1 VFTWLLYNTLCALPL
16 AALALLASRAR
27 RSRPGLEHFL
37 WWLVLVRLVLPP
49 FELAAAPSAPSASF
63 NVVSSAAPN
72 LGDEIVAGL
81 TRSLGTNWSTWGAR
95 GLLVLFLA
103 TLAWVVARELARAR
117 AVERCVRRAR
127 PAEGELV
134 RHVRALASELGVR
147 APRVRVSSEAAS
159 PFLWSL
165 RSPVLVLPAVDELPE
180 PTVLAH
186 ELAHLSRRDHWTA
199 WLELLVQGFHFW
211 NPLFWLARRRLHFAA
226 ELACDRCVVQRFPEK
241 RRAFATALID
251 TAERASRQ
259 SFVPRAVQAIGMD
272 RRGFE
277 ERLRCIL
284 RGEAGGPAGRG
295 VLAASLACACLT
307 LPGAMPT
314 LTEFRR
320 ALPELPD
327 GMDETLW
334 RDSLAQ
340 AEAALALDA
349 ANGAAMQQ
357 QGIALLGLGRTEEA
371 LAVFQHQERISFHPA
386 RALYNQACVH
396 VRLAQREAALECLLR
411 AADLGL
417 DVRAMAAADSDL
429 AELREHA
436 DFVALFGG

>member
-1 VFTWLLYNTLCALPL
+1 MFTWLLYNTLCALPL

-49 FELAAAPSAPSASF
+49 FAFGGAAPAASVGVISSAP
-63 NVVSSAAPN
+63 PN
-72 LGDEIVAGL
+72 LGDEVVAAL

-95 GLLVLFLA
+95 VLLVAFLA
-103 TLAWVVARELARAR
+103 ALAWVVARELARAR
-117 AVERCVRRAR
+117 AVEHCVRRAR

-134 RHVRALASELGVR
+134 RHVRSLARELGVR
-147 APRVRVSSEAAS
+147 APRVRVSDEAAS

-165 RSPVLVLPAVDELPE
+165 RSPVLVLPAADELPE

-241 RRAFATALID
+241 RRAFASALID
-251 TAERASRQ
+251 TAERAAQQ

-277 ERLRCIL
+277 ERLLCIL
-284 RGEAGGPAGRG
+284 RGEAGGPSSRG

-314 LTEFRR
+314 LTEFRQ

-327 GMDETLW
+327 GMDEQLW
-334 RDSLAQ
+334 RDSLAS
-340 AEAALALDA
+340 AEAALANEPE
-349 ANGAAMQQ
+349 NGAALQQ
-357 QGIALLGLGRTEEA
+357 QGLALMGLGRTEEA
-371 LAVFQHQERISFHPA
+371 LAVFQHQEKIPFQSA
-386 RALYNQACVH
+386 RALYNQACAH
-396 VRLAQREAALECLLR
+396 VRLAQAELALECLLR

-417 DVRAMAAADSDL
+417 DVAALAAVDTDL
-429 AELREHA
+429 DELREHH
-436 DFVALFGG
+436 DFVALFGH